1 MSLCVCVYMCVYI
14 YTYTHTVT
22 ETFEMFT
29 YHPFLLLLDAAEV
42 FVIKLCIFK
51 CFLTQKAEAGRSL

>member
-29 YHPFLLLLDAAEV
+29 YHLFLLLLDAAEV
-42 FVIKLCIFK
+42 FVIKLYF
-51 CFLTQKAEAGRSL
+51 